1 MHAKEKTIIRI
12 RQYLCGSAICLRPR
26 SYRDFIIIREK
37 IQSAVTVFPLAQKT
51 QRQHNKTL
59 ITKLHFLYKT
69 SQKKKFLAQAF
80 APWTKSQKISY

>member
-1 MHAKEKTIIRI
+1 M
-12 RQYLCGSAICLRPR
+12 RQYLRGSAICLRPR
-26 SYRDFIIIREK
+26 NYRDFIIIREK

-69 SQKKKFLAQAF
+69 GQKKKFLAQAF
-80 APWTKSQKISY
+80 APWTKPQKFSY